1 MPSQSERLGRCGRGG
16 NSGPGRTVSKV
27 GWPAPGKWPD
37 HHIPGRPCVTPW
49 CWWRLSV
56 FSDEDCVTLE
66 KATPPG
72 TRTRPKG
79 DPGLLKVSLPSFP
92 SVSLLVLGMKLFYT
106 IAANIHISRK
116 AKAIY
121 LGDELKPL
129 NTLHRILWPRLKFKK
144 WNGQWHF
151 LSLRLFKIPVSQVS
165 GPQQLESDPL
175 HPDPITLS
183 PSFTE

>member
-1 MPSQSERLGRCGRGG
+1 MWERWEQWARKDSEQGG
-16 NSGPGRTVSKV
+16 VTSSWKVTGSPHPRTALCDSSLVLVK
-27 GWPAPGKWPD
+27 AF
-37 HHIPGRPCVTPW
+37 CLQ
-49 CWWRLSV
+49 WWG
-56 FSDEDCVTLE
+56 
-66 KATPPG
+66 TPPG
-72 TRTRPKG
+72 TRTRLKG
-79 DPGLLKVSLPSFP
+79 DLWLLEVSLPSFP

-129 NTLHRILWPRLKFKK
+129 NTLHRKLWPRLKFKK

-151 LSLRLFKIPVSQVS
+151 LSLGLFKIPVGQVS